1 MEGKATAA
9 AACMEEPKEGRSR
22 HVACPSLPPS
32 LRPSVP
38 PSLRDD
44 WLLAVELERFP
55 RSVPLRIRRRL
66 AQPNPTARVFR
77 QYNRGKDDVEVGLP
91 LALVVQGLS
100 ESATPDDIRAFLV
113 LSTQY
118 LDNDWVLRRPS
129 CMTPCIISVTR
140 DTTRPRSR
148 SVGNV
153 TKATAATTTN
163 IVGSCYPWR
172 LLHGE
177 GGGGC
182 GGIEGKR
189 PRLSVRPSGSDP
201 DGGARPLPDH
211 RPPNMTTCPRLVG
224 LRPSQIMHDI

>member
-32 LRPSVP
+32 VP

-55 RSVPLRIRRRL
+55 RSVPLRIRRRR

-77 QYNRGKDDVEVGLP
+77 QYNRGKDDVEVG

-189 PRLSVRPSGSDP
+189 PRLSVRPSVRV
-201 DGGARPLPDH
+201 RPRRR
-211 RPPNMTTCPRLVG
+211 RPPAPG
-224 LRPSQIMHDI
+224 PPPA